1 MTTKKRIKPLKK
13 KLVTKKIKKMK
24 TVIFII
30 AILLF
35 VYVQNKVQILLST
48 CIIPNC
54 LYYL

>member
-1 MTTKKRIKPLKK
+1 
-13 KLVTKKIKKMK
+13 MK